1 MGSGVNLEQT
11 QFGYEIR
18 TPNITVLM
26 GGVGAQLQDLAKAY
40 PQYQLMRLKQI
51 HSDTVVESVVQSEDY
66 QIQADSHF
74 TKETNLALCVI
85 TADCVPI
92 FFYEPEIGLISGV
105 HAGWRGVAARII
117 PKTIR
122 KLIDQGANPRKMTA
136 IIGPHIQK
144 QSFEVENDVRD
155 QILASIA
162 SLNGSDPNLSR
173 ADSNLYNDIISVSA
187 YAEVVSEKKSLV
199 DLNLIVKTQLQQEG
213 IESESVFDLHIDT
226 VQNPLFHSYRRDK
239 EKSGRQISFICR
251 TL

>member
-11 QFGYEIR
+11 QLGYEIR
-18 TPNITVLM
+18 TPNITVFM
-26 GGVGAQLQDLAKAY
+26 GGVGAQLQDLARAY
-40 PQYQLMRLKQI
+40 PQYQMMRLKQI
-51 HSDTVVESVVQSEDY
+51 HSDTVVESVAQSEDY

-105 HAGWRGVAARII
+105 HAGWRGVASRII

-144 QSFEVENDVRD
+144 QSFEVGNDVRD
-155 QILASIA
+155 QILASLGPVN
-162 SLNGSDPNLSR
+162 SSDPNLQCE
-173 ADSNLYNDIISVSA
+173 AISNYS
-187 YAEVVSEKKSLV
+187 EVVSEQKSLV
-199 DLNLIVKTQLQQEG
+199 DLNLVVRTQLQHEG
-213 IESESVFDLHIDT
+213 IELENVFDLHIDT
-226 VQNPLFHSYRRDK
+226 VKNPLFHSYRRDK

-251 TL
+251 TS